1 MDPALPAP
9 VQTMLKKASDDAE
22 TMPRRRFQCR
32 VFGPEWNA
40 FVELWTPRIHA
51 FVEQALGEYGTE
63 PLPEILPLPPGMH
76 VAGATA
82 SFDMLSG
89 QTRICKSVEGK
100 AGQTLEKLTHEFTH
114 GSLSKFPEGDPFYE
128 EGFVDYMTWIMAH
141 APYWGEYGDDM
152 IKAAAFNIAHR
163 RDRALHDLSD
173 YERKRWAGGLF
184 ASLARGPYIMSGL
197 RMKKGDGNF
206 TW

>member
-1 MDPALPAP
+1 MDHELPAH
-9 VQTMLKKASDDAE
+9 VHAMLKKASEDAASA
-22 TMPRRRFQCR
+22 PRRAFTCK
-32 VFGPEWNA
+32 VFGPEWNS
-40 FVELWTPRIHA
+40 FVEAWAPRIHA

-63 PLPEILPLPPGMH
+63 PRSEILPLPPGMH

-100 AGQTLEKLTHEFTH
+100 PGQTLEKLTHEFTH

-128 EGFVDYMTWIMAH
+128 EGFVDYTTWLIAH
-141 APYWGEYGDDM
+141 APYWGEFRDDM
-152 IKAAAFNIAHR
+152 IKSAAYNIAHR
-163 RDRALHDLSD
+163 RDRALHDMSD

-184 ASLARGPYIMSGL
+184 ASLARGPYILSGL